1 MRILDVGC
9 GMRKHKD
16 AIGIDFRRV
25 KGVDIIADAT
35 FLARAQLLQPSS
47 RLLIM

>member
-35 FLARAQLLQPSS
+35 FLPFPNDSFDKIILV
-47 RLLIM
+47 I